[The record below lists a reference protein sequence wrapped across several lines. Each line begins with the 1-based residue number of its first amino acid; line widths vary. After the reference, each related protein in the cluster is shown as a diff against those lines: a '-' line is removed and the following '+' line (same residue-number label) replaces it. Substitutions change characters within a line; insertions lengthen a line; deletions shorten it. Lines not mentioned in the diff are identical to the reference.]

1 MKFKDEVLTLFHDT
15 SLISFNVVKEECKNL
30 SDNSRHIVYSVEFTL
45 LPQPL
50 FEFFKERWGEQFVR
64 RPLSDVEAQKL
75 NRRIHQF
82 VNELY

>member
-45 LPQPL
+45 LPEPL
-50 FEFFKERWGEQFVR
+50 FEFFKERWGEPFVR
-64 RPLSDVEAQKL
+64 RPLSDVEAKKL
-75 NRRIHQF
+75 NRRIHIYAS
-82 VNELY
+82 EK